1 VSVSTIDFSRSFVTV
16 ATPEEAV
23 DALEARYA
31 SATSAL
37 RSAVDRFLETGIP
50 PSNDDRALFHYPE
63 LRLPYAPTGVPP
75 TNRRAFAKFA
85 EPGVYTTTVTHP
97 KAFGHYLLEQLRPLC
112 QEFGA
117 TIEVGVG
124 PQEIPYPYVFERGD
138 ELGRGGVTAAELA
151 RFFPT
156 PHLASVGDEI
166 ADGTYDLA
174 PGEPR
179 PLALFD
185 AVRVDYSLRRLV
197 HYTGT
202 DWRHVQ
208 PWILLTNY
216 HRYVD
221 QFVRWGVEQLAGDGP
236 YESLELPGGG
246 KIIRGM
252 SGEQIEELIAA
263 APWHRFQMPAY
274 HLCAPKGRGV
284 TLVNIGVGP
293 SNAKNI
299 TDHLAVLRPHA
310 WLMVGHCGGLRQS
323 QHIGDYVLAHGYLRQ
338 DRILDALV
346 PTDMPIPAL
355 AEVQVALQEAAAQI
369 TGDRGEA
376 LKRRL
381 RTGTVVTN
389 DDRNWELRW
398 TQERRRINLSRAIAV
413 DMESGTIAAQGF
425 RLRVPYGTL
434 LCVSDKPLHGE
445 IKLPGA
451 ANAFY
456 ERAVSEHLRIGLQA
470 LDLLR
475 NQRESLHSRKLRSFD
490 EPPFR

>member
-1 VSVSTIDFSRSFVTV
+1 VTNRTGAGDESEVMVS
-16 ATPEEAV
+16 PEA
-23 DALEARYA
+23 
-31 SATSAL
+31 
-37 RSAVDRFLETGIP
+37 AVDRLEALYAESSAALRGAVDRYLETGEL
-50 PSNDDRALFHYPE
+50 PSGEERRLFRYPQIAVTWRPE
-63 LRLPYAPTGVPP
+63 GLPP
-75 TNRRAFAKFA
+75 TNRRAFAKFPM
-85 EPGVYTTTVTHP
+85 PGTYSTTVTQP
-97 KAFGHYLLEQLRPLC
+97 AAFRPYLLEQLGPLSR
-112 QEFGA
+112 EYGA
-117 TIEVGVG
+117 TIEVARSRL
-124 PQEIPYPYVFERGD
+124 EIPYPYVYDRGD
-138 ELGRGGVTAAELA
+138 ELGRGQVTAAELA
-151 RFFPT
+151 RHFPT
-156 PHLASVGDEI
+156 PHLAAVGDEI
-166 ADGTYDLA
+166 ADGLWKFRE
-174 PGEPR
+174 GEAR
-179 PLALFD
+179 PLSLFD

-197 HYTGT
+197 HYTGC
-202 DWRHVQ
+202 DWRSLQ

-221 QFVRWGVEQLAGDGP
+221 QFIRWGIDQVRGEGP
-236 YESLELPGGG
+236 FEKLVLPGGVTIDAETG
-246 KIIRGM
+246 Q
-252 SGEQIEELIAA
+252 EQAEALAAA

-274 HLCAPKGRGV
+274 SLIGPGGAGV

-323 QHIGDYVLAHGYLRQ
+323 QQIGDYVLAHGYFRQ
-338 DRILDALV
+338 DRILDSLV
-346 PTDMPIPAL
+346 PPAIPIPAL
-355 AEVQVALQEAAAQI
+355 AEVQVALQDAAVLV
-369 TGDRGEA
+369 TGESGEG

-398 TQERRRINLSRAIAV
+398 SHERRMINLSRAIAV

-456 ERAVSEHLRIGLQA
+456 ERAVGEHLQIGIKA
-470 LDLLR
+470 LELLR
-475 NQRESLHSRKLRSFD
+475 RQRETLHSRKLRSFD